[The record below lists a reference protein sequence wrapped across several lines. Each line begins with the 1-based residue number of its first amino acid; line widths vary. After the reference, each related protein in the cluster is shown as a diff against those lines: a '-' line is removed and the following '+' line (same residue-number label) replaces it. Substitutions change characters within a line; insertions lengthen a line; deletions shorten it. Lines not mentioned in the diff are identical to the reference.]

1 MPKREMKPQ
10 ELMDDWQE
18 GIERATSETKQTT
31 ELVQEQLNDVAG
43 MRVESGLKGGSGWG
57 MSLGLTNC
65 ANIC

>member
-43 MRVESGLKGGSGWG
+43 MRVESGLKGGGGWG